1 VSRVRRDSV
10 AGRAYLDVQNL
21 ARRTGRPTGELLHL
35 YALEGFLDRLSH
47 SEHADALVL
56 KGGMLLAVWDARR
69 PTRDID
75 LAARHLVG
83 EVEPILAMV
92 RHIARIDLGDGLIF
106 EASEANADTIRDDD
120 DYAGIRVSLPGR
132 LDRAVF
138 RFHVDLNFGDPI
150 APPPAEVEVPRLLGG
165 EPVRMLG
172 YPLVMV
178 LAEKIVT
185 MVERGQA
192 NTRWRDF
199 ADVFLLTARR
209 QVDPVATRAAIA
221 VVAGHRGVQMKG
233 LADLT
238 QTYPSLAQ
246 PRWSAWRKKQLL
258 EDVLP
263 EQFTDVLQAVSAFLD
278 HVDPALGARPEQGS

>member
-1 VSRVRRDSV
+1 
-10 AGRAYLDVQNL
+10 
-21 ARRTGRPTGELLHL
+21 
-35 YALEGFLDRLSH
+35 
-47 SEHADALVL
+47 
-56 KGGMLLAVWDARR
+56 M
-69 PTRDID
+69 
-75 LAARHLVG
+75 
-83 EVEPILAMV
+83 M
-92 RHIARIDLGDGLIF
+92 RHIARIDLDDGLVF
-106 EASEANADTIRDDD
+106 EASEATADTIRDDD
-120 DYAGIRVSLPGR
+120 QYAGIRVSLPGR

-199 ADVFLLTARR
+199 ADVYLLTTQRHI
-209 QVDPVATRAAIA
+209 DPAAARAAIA

-238 QTYPSLAQ
+238 QTYPPLAQ
-246 PRWSAWRKKQLL
+246 PRWSAWRTKQLL

-263 EQFTDVLQAVSAFLD
+263 AQFTDVLLAVSSFVDDLD
-278 HVDPALGARPEQGS
+278 ATPGRGPE

>member
-1 VSRVRRDSV
+1 
-10 AGRAYLDVQNL
+10 
-21 ARRTGRPTGELLHL
+21 
-35 YALEGFLDRLSH
+35 LEGFLDRLSR
-47 SEHADALVL
+47 SQHADTLVL

-75 LAARHLVG
+75 LAARHVAG
-83 EVEPILAMV
+83 EVEPVLAMMRDV
-92 RHIARIDLGDGLIF
+92 ALVAVEDGLVF
-106 EASEANADTIRDDD
+106 EAVAAGAETIRDDD
-120 DYAGIRVSLPGR
+120 QYAGIRVTLPGR

-150 APPPAEVEVPRLLGG
+150 VPPPAEVEVPRLLGG
-165 EPVRMLG
+165 EPVRVLG

-199 ADVFLLTARR
+199 ADVYLLTGRR
-209 QVDPVATRAAIA
+209 QVDRVAARAAIA
-221 VVAGHRGVQMKG
+221 VVAGHRGVEMRR

-238 QTYPSLAQ
+238 WSYPALAQ
-246 PRWSAWRKKQLL
+246 PRWSAWRKKQVL
-258 EDVLP
+258 EDMLP
-263 EQFTDVLQAVSAFLD
+263 EQFADILGAVSAFVDDLD
-278 HVDPALGARPEQGS
+278 AAPGSRHA